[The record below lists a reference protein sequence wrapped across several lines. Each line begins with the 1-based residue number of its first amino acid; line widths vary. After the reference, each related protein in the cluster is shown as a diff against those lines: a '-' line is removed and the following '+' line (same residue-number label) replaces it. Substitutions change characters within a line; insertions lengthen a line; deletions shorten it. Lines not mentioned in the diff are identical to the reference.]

1 MIKILIADDHE
12 LIREG
17 IKKIVRSSSDMKIA
31 GEAASVDELVQ
42 LARDNP
48 VDVIVLDLSFPE
60 CDSLAGLQKVRLHCP
75 QTPVLVLSMHPE
87 DRYAVPAL
95 RAGAAGYITKGM
107 AVAELVKAIRGV
119 HAGGTYISD
128 SVAAL
133 LARNLQEK
141 PLGPPHLSL
150 TERELQVL
158 RMLAAGL
165 RNKTIAAELMIT
177 VSSVNTYRA
186 RVLTKMGMRS
196 NAELIR
202 YAMSHGLI

>member
-1 MIKILIADDHE
+1 MIRILIADDHE

-17 IKKIVRSSSDMKIA
+17 IKKIVRSCSDMTLV
-31 GEAASVDELVQ
+31 GEAASVDELLQ
-42 LARDNP
+42 LASRHPADI
-48 VDVIVLDLSFPE
+48 IVLDLSFPE
-60 CDSLAGLQKVRLHCP
+60 TDSLAGLQKVRQHCP
-75 QTPVLVLSMHPE
+75 QIPVLVLSMHPE
-87 DRYAVPAL
+87 DRFAVPAL
-95 RAGAAGYITKGM
+95 RAGAAGYVTKGM
-107 AVAELVKAIRGV
+107 AVAELVKALRRV

-133 LARNLQEK
+133 LAKNLQEK
-141 PLGPPHLSL
+141 PDGPPHQNL

-165 RNKTIAAELMIT
+165 RNKAIAAELAIT

-202 YAMSHGLI
+202 YALNHGLS